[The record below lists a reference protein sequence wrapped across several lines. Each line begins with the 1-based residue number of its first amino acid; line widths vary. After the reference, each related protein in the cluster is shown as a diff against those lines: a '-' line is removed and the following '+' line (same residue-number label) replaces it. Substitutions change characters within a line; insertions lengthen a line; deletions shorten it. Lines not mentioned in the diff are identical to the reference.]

1 MVEIVSADAG
11 AKIDY
16 RILLVIL
23 FGVIGFQLYL
33 NALSDE
39 SDIENSVTI
48 VSIVSPLSV
57 GIAALVITKRY
68 WKSNVLS
75 KSYLALASGF
85 LFVTFGEI
93 SYIILA
99 FVYGIDPY
107 PSFADIFFF
116 LLYPLSMIHLI
127 INIRFF
133 STKIRIYDKLGIIA
147 LASALTLSYSYF
159 AFAET
164 QEFDFDSVYGIV
176 FVSSSSAVLSTAV
189 YGTKVVSKIPLGRA
203 WMVLTLGIT
212 LGMVADFWYNLLEI
226 SESYTVVHVVNLM
239 WYASYWII
247 VYSLFKHTKIF

>member
-1 MVEIVSADAG
+1 MVEVVSADAG

-33 NALSDE
+33 NALLDE
-39 SDIENSVTI
+39 SEIENSVTI
-48 VSIVSPLSV
+48 VSIASPLSV
-57 GIAALVITKRY
+57 GIAALVISKRY
-68 WKSNVLS
+68 WESNILG

-85 LFVTFGEI
+85 LFVTLGEI
-93 SYIILA
+93 SYIILE
-99 FVYGIDPY
+99 FVYDIDPY

-133 STKIRIYDKLGIIA
+133 STKIRIYDKLGIIV

-164 QEFDFDSVYGIV
+164 QEFNFDFVYGIV
-176 FVSSSSAVLSTAV
+176 FVSGSSAVLSAAIF
-189 YGTKVVSKIPLGRA
+189 GTKVVSKIPLGRA
-203 WMVLTLGIT
+203 WLILVFGIT
-212 LGMVADFWYNLLEI
+212 IGMVADFWYNLLEI
-226 SESYTVVHVVNLM
+226 SGSYTVVHIVNLM

-247 VYSLFKHTKIF
+247 VYSLFKHGKIF